1 MTHEVDE
8 RERGIVVTVRG
19 AALGGPDG
27 TQLYDTLQALHDQ
40 GHARVVLDLRA
51 LTRINPLG
59 LGLFIAGLALMRN
72 SGGELYFANLPDAV
86 HSLLVITQLRAA
98 VPCFDSV
105 EAALAD

>member
-8 RERGIVVTVRG
+8 RAGGAVIAVHG

-40 GHARVVLDLRA
+40 GHARVVMDLRG
-51 LTRINPLG
+51 LTRINPRG

-72 SGGELYFANLPDAV
+72 SGGELRFANLPDAV
-86 HSLLVITQLRAA
+86 HSLLVITRLRSA